1 MTHALSNQDFRP
13 MAPLDLAEHLRTA
26 IAEIDDYYTLMI
38 EAGEN
43 PNLDHIGYLCETRL
57 DDFRALLRQP
67 TLTQQELEKLLRGA
81 RIDVRHMMGPRP
93 YVRIPKPIQA
103 PDPAHDWARM
113 MARCV
118 MKRVNQNNQE

>member
-1 MTHALSNQDFRP
+1 MTHVKSNRALDYHTPSDVMDHIQ
-13 MAPLDLAEHLRTA
+13 TA
-26 IAEIDDYYTLMI
+26 IKEIDDYYTLMI

-57 DDFRALLRQP
+57 ENFRALLRQP
-67 TLTQQELEKLLRGA
+67 ALTRHELERLLRGA